1 MRPQILSHAR
11 RKLADLS
18 LDDLADDLGINPPGS
33 APHTAAMTEFT
44 RREAL
49 AQERVAQAQEAAA
62 DAAKVTADA
71 TCRSARN
78 MLWSV
83 IVLAVAWV
91 LNLGFSVWNLWGQ
104 H

>member
-1 MRPQILSHAR
+1 MQPQVLPHAR
-11 RKLADLS
+11 RKLADLN
-18 LDDLADDLGINPPGS
+18 LDDLADELGINPSGS
-33 APHTAAMTEFT
+33 APHTAAMAEFT

-62 DAAKVTADA
+62 DAAKITAEA

-83 IVLAVAWV
+83 IVLAVA
-91 LNLGFSVWNLWGQ
+91 SVASLAWNLWEY